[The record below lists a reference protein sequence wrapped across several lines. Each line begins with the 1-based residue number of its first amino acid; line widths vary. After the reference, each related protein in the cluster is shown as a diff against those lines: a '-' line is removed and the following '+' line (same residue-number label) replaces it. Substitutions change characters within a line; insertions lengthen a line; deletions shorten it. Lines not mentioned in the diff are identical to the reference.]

1 MMTAMGT
8 HAGSAATSTG
18 TTTCTGTDAATGTTA
33 AGPLPRTRAP
43 GIPLVQVW
51 WSRVAPLDAVAQW
64 LDPRDLTRVAVLHRA
79 DDRARSATGRAL
91 LRLVAS
97 RLMEVPPEEVRV
109 RMLCPLCGSDRHG
122 RPVVGAVDGV
132 PPPQVSLAHAGDR
145 VVVALST
152 TGPVGVD
159 VERVTATP
167 DGVADVAWS
176 AAERATLDLHPEGRS
191 PAARARVWVRKE
203 AALKATGY
211 GLAVDPSSLTVTT
224 GAGEARVLS
233 WAGHEDWA
241 GCLGLTDLDVGPE
254 YAACLAVRCD
264 PAAAPPVLL
273 DRVSDA
279 QLRRDRH

>member
-1 MMTAMGT
+1 MTAMGT
-8 HAGSAATSTG
+8 HTGATTTSTG
-18 TTTCTGTDAATGTTA
+18 ATGPAATTATTA

-51 WSRVAPLDAVAQW
+51 WSRVAPLDAVAHW
-64 LDPRDLTRVAVLHRA
+64 LDPWDLTRVSTLRRA

-91 LRLVAS
+91 LRLLTS
-97 RLMEVPPEEVRV
+97 RLMEVPPEDVRV

-122 RPVVGAVDGV
+122 RPVLGTRHIKHGV
-132 PPPQVSLAHAGDR
+132 RPPQVSISHAGDR
-145 VVVALST
+145 VVVALGT

-159 VERVTATP
+159 VERVSATP
-167 DGVADVAWS
+167 DGVAEMAWS
-176 AAERATLDLHPEGRS
+176 AAERAALDLQPEGRT

-224 GAGEARVLS
+224 GPGEARVLS
-233 WAGHEDWA
+233 WVGHEDWA
-241 GCLGLTDLDVGPE
+241 GCLGLTDLDLGPG
-254 YAACLAVRCD
+254 YAGCLAVRRD
-264 PAAAPPVLL
+264 PAADPQVLL

-279 QLRRDRH
+279 TLRRDRH